1 MASQKEIKFTSRK
14 TVEKIL
20 EEAGVKDTTQQKA
33 GTNVIRFLRRRKPTT
48 GDSTVVISFGRRK
61 MKGK

>member
-33 GTNVIRFLRRRKPTT
+33 GTTAIRFLRSRKPTT
-48 GDSTVVISFGRRK
+48 GDSTVIISFGRRK
-61 MKGK
+61 KKGK